1 MHLLGFLGQVLGKH
15 LVGGAVKSRSNPR
28 HESAFGLRSAWNS
41 AYKNFLSP
49 IMRMDV
55 QPIFAD

>member
-1 MHLLGFLGQVLGKH
+1 VHLLGFLGKH